1 MKSALN
7 TVLIITAAIAI
18 VFGLGFVLVPS
29 TLWALYGVKLNTAGM
44 YLAQLFGTAN
54 IGIGLVIV
62 SVRGASA
69 PDIGRRLAMGI
80 LGWVIVEGIIVLLG
94 QLQGITN
101 VLGWL
106 FVALDLILAVAYA
119 YFLLTG
125 SASARRTASGQLGEI
140 RN

>member
-7 TVLIITAAIAI
+7 TVLIITAAIAL
-18 VFGLGFVLVPS
+18 VFGLGFVLVPT

-62 SVRGASA
+62 FVRGASA
-69 PDIGRRLAMGI
+69 PDSGRRLAMGI
-80 LGWVIVEGIIVLLG
+80 LGWVIIEGIVVLLG
-94 QLQGITN
+94 QFQGVTN

-106 FVALDLILAVAYA
+106 FVGLDLVLALIYA
-119 YFLLTG
+119 YFLLAG
-125 SASARRTASGQLGEI
+125 SALTRSAAPGEVG
-140 RN
+140 